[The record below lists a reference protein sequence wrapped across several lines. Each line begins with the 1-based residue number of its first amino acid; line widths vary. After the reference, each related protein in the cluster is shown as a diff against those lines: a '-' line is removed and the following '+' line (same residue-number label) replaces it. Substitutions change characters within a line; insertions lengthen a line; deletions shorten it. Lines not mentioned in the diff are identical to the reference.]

1 MSDLAFDSR
10 VVHPL
15 DDAPEEKLFRP
26 DLGRIRLTR
35 TVRLSL
41 LGLRIYLL
49 LMLALLAARCLSGV

>member
-1 MSDLAFDSR
+1 MSDLAFDPR

>member
-1 MSDLAFDSR
+1 MSDLAFDPR

-35 TVRLSL
+35 TVRFSL
-41 LGLRIYLL
+41 LALQLYLL
-49 LMLALLAARCLSGV
+49 LMLALLSVRCLGGL